1 MSESFLETIKIVDGE
16 IYNIEYHQKRYES
29 VLESLGVDDF
39 KELHAYIN
47 PPLSG
52 IVKCRIVYDAKNLT
66 ASYQAYRKRDI
77 ASLKLVYDDKI
88 EYDKKSTCRDD
99 IDRLYGKKDVC
110 DDILIVKNSLISD
123 TSIANVAFYKD
134 GIWYTPKQPL
144 LMGTTRQRLLQS
156 AKIVPKD
163 IAVDELPTYSKVAL
177 LNAMIDFD
185 IIQKNL
191 KDVIC

>member
-29 VLESLGVDDF
+29 VLESLGVYDF

-66 ASYQAYRKRDI
+66 ASYQEYRKRDI

-99 IDRLYGKKDVC
+99 IDRLYEKKDTC

-185 IIQKNL
+185 IIQKN
-191 KDVIC
+191 